1 MVRWSLD
8 KNIFPPQ
15 LTADATSTV
24 CLKFAAEQKAKRL
37 PVNVCREGEVLP
49 GLTLSL
55 VAIKVG
61 ILSEV
66 QAKEDR
72 L

>member
-1 MVRWSLD
+1 MVRSLD

-37 PVNVCREGEVLP
+37 PVNVCREGEVL
-49 GLTLSL
+49 SL

-72 L
+72 P